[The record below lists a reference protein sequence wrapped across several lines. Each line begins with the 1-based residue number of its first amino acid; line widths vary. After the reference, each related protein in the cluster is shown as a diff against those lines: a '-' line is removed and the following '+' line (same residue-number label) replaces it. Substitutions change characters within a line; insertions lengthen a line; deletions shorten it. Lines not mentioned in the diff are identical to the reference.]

1 MEFCEVCRNMLYLR
15 TDDEDV
21 LIKHCRSCRWE
32 RPYDGRA
39 FRVAQTSYAED
50 DMLYVQHQ
58 NPYLRFDPTLPRIC
72 DTSVQCPNAGCTGPR
87 DKPQVLYVKYHPVN
101 MLYLYCCDHCGHCD
115 KSEAF
120 FVGAAAKEKKG
131 A

>member
-1 MEFCEVCRNMLYLR
+1 MEFCPVCRNMLYLR
-15 TDDEDV
+15 TAEDNG
-21 LIKHCRSCRWE
+21 LLKHCKACGYE
-32 RPYDGRA
+32 RAHEGGA
-39 FRVAQTSYAED
+39 FCVAQTSYAED
-50 DMLYVQHQ
+50 NMLYVQHQ

-72 DTSVQCPNAGCTGPR
+72 DDSVRCPNAHCTGPR

-101 MLYLYCCDHCGHCD
+101 MLYLYCCDYCGHCD

-120 FVGAAAKEKKG
+120 FVQKEKRS